1 MQAVRLEPRPLGA
14 SAVQELLQ
22 EWSDENAVISLLPSI
37 AAFAEHVFSLTAGHA
52 GLTGMCLAQ
61 LTSWAERHGQLS
73 LAEWSHFAVVRLPM
87 IVRYMDRYCTMI
99 SDVDQLDNTALKLL
113 HEVGFR
119 PPRDCQTSCIHL
131 CCNELEASGAD
142 DPS

>member
-14 SAVQELLQ
+14 SAIQELLQ

-61 LTSWAERHGQLS
+61 LTSLAECHGQLS

-87 IVRYMDRYCTMI
+87 IIHHTDPYHTMF
-99 SDVDQLDNTALKLL
+99 SDVDQLDNTALNLL
-113 HEVGFR
+113 HEVSFQ
-119 PPRDCQTSCIHL
+119 PPKSAKQCAPIPDAMS
-131 CCNELEASGAD
+131 
-142 DPS
+142 